1 MTGPSEGIRTQ
12 AVEGGFAITIDR
24 VERGNM
30 LTLPMIAALAQAVR
44 DAPGDANYVH
54 LSGAGADFC
63 RGRDPQGAPAA
74 TTALDIRAALIEPIL
89 SLYDALSACPVPV
102 VCSVRGAARGLG
114 AALATA
120 CDVTIAA
127 EGARFDLPEMEKDL
141 PPTLAISAMMRKVSP
156 KALALM
162 VYGMDAI
169 DAREAQ
175 VLGLVSKVVPD
186 DELTPATQRLLATLR
201 SRSREALVAVKDY
214 QRAAPELG
222 ARSGRDLA
230 ANLLASVLSS
240 RTR

>member
-1 MTGPSEGIRTQ
+1 MTRPNEDIRAQT
-12 AVEGGFAITIDR
+12 VDGGFAVTIDR
-24 VERGNM
+24 AERGNM
-30 LTLPMIAALAQAVR
+30 LTLTMIAVLTQVIR
-44 DAPGDANYVH
+44 DVPEEAKFVH
-54 LSGAGADFC
+54 LSGAGVDFC

-74 TTALDIRAALIEPIL
+74 ATALGIRAALIEPIL
-89 SLYDALSACPVPV
+89 SLYDALSHCPVPV

-127 EGARFDLPEMEKDL
+127 ESARFDLPEMEKDL
-141 PPTLAISAMMRKVSP
+141 PPTLAISAMMRKVPP

-162 VYGMDAI
+162 VYGMEPI

-175 VLGLVSKVVPD
+175 ALGLVSKVVPEG
-186 DELTPATQRLLATLR
+186 ELEGATERLLGTLR
-201 SRSREALVAVKDY
+201 ARRREAIVAVKDY

-222 ARSGRDLA
+222 VRSGRDLA

-240 RTR
+240 KAR